1 MASLRKTFA
10 DLARHRLRWEQ
21 IQAEAARAS
30 APAPKGR
37 FRLLESF
44 GPNPARLSL
53 YAHVPAELA
62 AGAPLVVVL
71 HGCTQTAAAYDA
83 GSGWSRLADEA
94 GFAVAFPQQN
104 ARNNGRLC
112 FDWFDARHVGRGDG
126 EVRSI
131 AAMVGHMLETHRL
144 DRRRVFITGLS
155 AGGAMTAAML
165 ATYPELFA
173 AGAVIAGLPFGTAR
187 KVQEAFES
195 MREGRRRPASEWGRL
210 VREASPHA
218 GPWPAMSIWHGTA
231 DATVNIENA
240 TDLVKQWTNVHGL
253 SEGAGTDKT
262 AAGGLRHRV
271 WRDRSGAVT
280 VEEILVPGMGHGT
293 PIDRSLD
300 GAEHAVPFML
310 DVGISSTRR
319 IARRWGIWSG
329 SDEASRRPAD
339 FGGTKETSREAN
351 ARPALRVGEVIDRA
365 LRRAG
370 LK

>member
-10 DLARHRLRWEQ
+10 DLARQRWRWDEIQEQ
-21 IQAEAARAS
+21 AARAS
-30 APAPKGR
+30 APSPKGR
-37 FRLLESF
+37 LRLLETF
-44 GPNPARLSL
+44 GPNPAHLSL
-53 YAHVPAELA
+53 HAHVPAGLA

-71 HGCTQTAAAYDA
+71 HGCTQTAAGYDA

-112 FDWFDARHVGRGDG
+112 FDWFDPRHVGRGDG

-131 AAMVGHMLETHRL
+131 AAMIGHMVETYRL

-173 AGAVIAGLPFGTAR
+173 AGAVIAGLPFGTAHN
-187 KVQEAFES
+187 VQEAFES

-231 DATVNIENA
+231 DATVNVANA

-253 SEGAGTDKT
+253 PEGAGRDET
-262 AAGGLRHRV
+262 AAGGLGRRV
-271 WRDRSGAVT
+271 WRDGSGALA

-293 PIDRSLD
+293 PIDGSLD
-300 GAEHAVPFML
+300 GGEHAVPFML

-319 IARRWGIWSG
+319 IARRWGIWTG
-329 SDEASRRPAD
+329 SDEATRRPAD
-339 FGGTKETSREAN
+339 FAGPKETSHAAN
-351 ARPALRVGEVIDRA
+351 AQPALSVGQVIDRA